1 DITEGNLRDSFDI
14 IKRYMDGMTVAPL
27 LNCHILKDLQ
37 TWEMKT
43 VASAILDLDL
53 YSEHFQSS

>member
-1 DITEGNLRDSFDI
+1 DIMEGNLRDSFDI
-14 IKRYMDGMTVAPL
+14 IKRYMDGMTV
-27 LNCHILKDLQ
+27 DLQ
-37 TWEMKT
+37 SWEMKT